1 MDKTPNIRRNHDG
14 FLKYIYSV
22 PKNAKTLLT
31 IAAATNADLTTTLSE
46 VNLDTLEEIPESYN
60 EVGEHGEADLAF
72 RVKGVDG
79 KDFFFGILLEHK
91 SSPNNDVLAQ
101 IYRYT
106 YEVMVNKSNTEFA
119 WMPTK
124 AIIIYNGTAEWDP
137 LAKLRKQQHEKFQG
151 KLLPF
156 ECAFVNLATI
166 SDEQCFASE
175 NSTAAIG
182 LITMKYAFDAKYYK
196 TLLPKIEEK
205 LKSLS
210 PSQGST
216 LVDKI
221 KLYLGEY
228 LDPET
233 LEELRMT
240 FESIG
245 QRLGFVSAG
254 DLRRAQEKRIH
265 ELENE
270 SAAKDAEIEANRA
283 EIAALK
289 AALAKKG

>member
-1 MDKTPNIRRNHDG
+1 MDKTSNIRRNHDG

-22 PKNAKTLLT
+22 PKNAKTLLN
-31 IAAATNADLTTTLSE
+31 IAAATNADLERTLAE
-46 VNLDTLEEIPESYN
+46 VNLDTLEEIPEPYN

-72 RVKGVDG
+72 RVKGIDD

-124 AIIIYNGTAEWDP
+124 AIIIYNGTTEWDP

-175 NSTAAIG
+175 NSEAAIG
-182 LITMKYAFDAKYYK
+182 LITMKYAFNARYYES
-196 TLLPKIEEK
+196 LLPRIEEK
-205 LKSLS
+205 LKSMDTA
-210 PSQGST
+210 QGST

-228 LDPET
+228 LNPET
-233 LEELRMT
+233 LEELKMA
-240 FESIG
+240 FVSIG

-254 DLRRAQEKRIH
+254 DLRRAQEKEIQK
-265 ELENE
+265 LKKE
-270 SAAKDAEIEANRA
+270 SAANKAEIAANKA

-289 AALAKKG
+289 AALAQKG